1 MRSKRNIVELQQA
14 FVLHSRPFRD
24 QSILVN
30 LLTENNGHVSAVVYV
45 GSSKKSNKKGLLQPF
60 SCLNVDIQG
69 RNDLKNLSYVEL
81 AQKSISLAG
90 NHLFS
95 GFYINELM
103 VRLLPENIALEQ
115 LFSLYK
121 QSLSELENKSDIE
134 PILRKFEMCLL
145 QELGLSLDFSEI
157 NEATATESLYCYLP
171 EQGFVLA
178 EFANNSPTYN
188 GQHLI
193 DIGYGK
199 LLNRDVLLTSKR
211 LMRQVLKSYL
221 GNAPLHSRK
230 LFRSNN

>member
-121 QSLSELENKSDIE
+121 QSLSELENKLDIE

-157 NEATATESLYCYLP
+157 NEATATESLNCYLP